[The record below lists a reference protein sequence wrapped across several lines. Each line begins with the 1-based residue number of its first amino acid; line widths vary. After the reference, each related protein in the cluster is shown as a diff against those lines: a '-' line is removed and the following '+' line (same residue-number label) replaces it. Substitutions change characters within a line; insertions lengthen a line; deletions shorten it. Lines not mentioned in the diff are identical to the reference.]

1 MRQGVLAVL
10 GARTP
15 LPAPSLESSPFPA
28 LLLMPRYFVSW
39 CLEPRRSTFPVTA
52 RFCFTGAIKKNP
64 AEYFQG
70 KLVRPPR
77 WFRQV
82 LRHRNR
88 EVGPLY
94 EPTGMH

>member
-1 MRQGVLAVL
+1 MRQGVLEVL

-52 RFCFTGAIKKNP
+52 PALLELLKNP

-94 EPTGMH
+94 EPTGMQ